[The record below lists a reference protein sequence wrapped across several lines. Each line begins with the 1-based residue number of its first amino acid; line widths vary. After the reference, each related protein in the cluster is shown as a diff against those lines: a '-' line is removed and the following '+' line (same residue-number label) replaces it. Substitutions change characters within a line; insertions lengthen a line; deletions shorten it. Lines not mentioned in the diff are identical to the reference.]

1 MYSLHADRGF
11 LCRVSPFRYLRI
23 NGYLLLPE
31 AFRSLSRLSS
41 ALSAK
46 ASTLRPYYFNRSRND
61 RISWFSV
68 SSLMY
73 SVTSA
78 GFVFF
83 HFPIS
88 LLTMKFEFLWCLDS
102 FPFLKMNSIL
112 ILVWS
117 FQGTSVFQKQYP
129 VSATLLVSDR
139 PYHIRTFS
147 FCSYIRSSIRSF
159 IRSGSH
165 LSSRAVSSQVLSA
178 ASVLTIVFGMGTGV
192 TPTRIATGIWSFK
205 PLTAQQ

>member
-1 MYSLHADRGF
+1 MDSLHADRGF

-23 NGYLLLPE
+23 NGYVLLPE

-46 ASTLRPYYFNRSRND
+46 ASTQRPYYFNRSRND
-61 RISWFSV
+61 RITWSSV

-78 GFVFF
+78 GFVFLF
-83 HFPIS
+83 LISIS
-88 LLTMKFEFLWCLDS
+88 LLTMKFEIWCLDS

-129 VSATLLVSDR
+129 VSATLLV
-139 PYHIRTFS
+139 
-147 FCSYIRSSIRSF
+147 
-159 IRSGSH
+159 
-165 LSSRAVSSQVLSA
+165 LSTMPSKNVYS
-178 ASVLTIVFGMGTGV
+178 
-192 TPTRIATGIWSFK
+192 
-205 PLTAQQ
+205 

>member
-23 NGYLLLPE
+23 IGYVLLPE

-61 RISWFSV
+61 RITWSSV

-78 GFVFF
+78 GFVFLF
-83 HFPIS
+83 LISIS
-88 LLTMKFEFLWCLDS
+88 LLTMKFEIWCLDS

-129 VSATLLVSDR
+129 VSATLLV
-139 PYHIRTFS
+139 
-147 FCSYIRSSIRSF
+147 
-159 IRSGSH
+159 
-165 LSSRAVSSQVLSA
+165 LSTMPSKNVYS
-178 ASVLTIVFGMGTGV
+178 
-192 TPTRIATGIWSFK
+192 
-205 PLTAQQ
+205 

>member
-1 MYSLHADRGF
+1 MFSSPGSPRTAMYSLHADRGF

-23 NGYLLLPE
+23 IGYVLLPE

-83 HFPIS
+83 SFSYLVINDEIWIS
-88 LLTMKFEFLWCLDS
+88 LMSWLISISENEFYLNSCMKFSRYIRVSETISCICYTSGLIDHAIQECLFLDRIIDKS
-102 FPFLKMNSIL
+102 K
-112 ILVWS
+112 
-117 FQGTSVFQKQYP
+117 
-129 VSATLLVSDR
+129 TLL
-139 PYHIRTFS
+139 
-147 FCSYIRSSIRSF
+147 
-159 IRSGSH
+159 
-165 LSSRAVSSQVLSA
+165 
-178 ASVLTIVFGMGTGV
+178 
-192 TPTRIATGIWSFK
+192 
-205 PLTAQQ
+205 

>member
-23 NGYLLLPE
+23 IGYVLLPE

-61 RISWFSV
+61 RITWSSV

-78 GFVFF
+78 GFVFLF
-83 HFPIS
+83 LISIS
-88 LLTMKFEFLWCLDS
+88 LLTMKFEIWCLDS
-102 FPFLKMNSIL
+102 FPFLKMNSIINSCMKFSRYML
-112 ILVWS
+112 RTTS
-117 FQGTSVFQKQYP
+117 FHCSRWAWVDSNHRPHAYQACALTTWATSPFGLRSFP
-129 VSATLLVSDR
+129 R
-139 PYHIRTFS
+139 PAYSIRMISHPSGEYEIRT
-147 FCSYIRSSIRSF
+147 RDLLLARQA
-159 IRSGSH
+159 
-165 LSSRAVSSQVLSA
+165 L
-178 ASVLTIVFGMGTGV
+178 
-192 TPTRIATGIWSFK
+192 
-205 PLTAQQ
+205 

>member
-23 NGYLLLPE
+23 IGYVLLPE

-83 HFPIS
+83 SFSYLVINDEIWIS
-88 LLTMKFEFLWCLDS
+88 LMSWLISISENEFYLNSCMKFSRYMLRTISFYHSRWAWVDS
-102 FPFLKMNSIL
+102 NHRPHAYQACALTTWATRPSLKKLGKNEQKFKAGDENRTRDNSL
-112 ILVWS
+112 EGCS
-117 FQGTSVFQKQYP
+117 FTTKLHP
-129 VSATLLVSDR
+129 LN
-139 PYHIRTFS
+139 
-147 FCSYIRSSIRSF
+147 
-159 IRSGSH
+159 GS
-165 LSSRAVSSQVLSA
+165 
-178 ASVLTIVFGMGTGV
+178 
-192 TPTRIATGIWSFK
+192 
-205 PLTAQQ
+205 

>member
-1 MYSLHADRGF
+1 MDSLHADRGF

-23 NGYLLLPE
+23 IGYVLLPE

-78 GFVFF
+78 GFVFLF
-83 HFPIS
+83 LISIS
-88 LLTMKFEFLWCLDS
+88 LLTMKFEIWCLDS

-139 PYHIRTFS
+139 PYHIRTVYF
-147 FCSYIRSSIRSF
+147 
-159 IRSGSH
+159 
-165 LSSRAVSSQVLSA
+165 VLISDHP
-178 ASVLTIVFGMGTGV
+178 SDL
-192 TPTRIATGIWSFK
+192 
-205 PLTAQQ
+205 L

>member
-23 NGYLLLPE
+23 IGYVLLPE

-83 HFPIS
+83 SFSYLVINDEIWIS
-88 LLTMKFEFLWCLDS
+88 LMSWLISISENEFYLNSCMKFSRYMLRTISFLS
-102 FPFLKMNSIL
+102 FSMGLSGLEPP
-112 ILVWS
+112 
-117 FQGTSVFQKQYP
+117 TSRLSGV
-129 VSATLLVSDR
+129 
-139 PYHIRTFS
+139 
-147 FCSYIRSSIRSF
+147 RSN
-159 IRSGSH
+159 H
-165 LSSRAVSSQVLSA
+165 LSYKPIRLMVVSTTRLFNSDDLS
-178 ASVLTIVFGMGTGV
+178 S
-192 TPTRIATGIWSFK
+192 
-205 PLTAQQ
+205 

>member
-23 NGYLLLPE
+23 IGYVLLPE

-78 GFVFF
+78 GFVFLSF
-83 HFPIS
+83 SYLVINDEIWIS
-88 LLTMKFEFLWCLDS
+88 LMSWLISISENEFYLNSCMKFSRYIRVSETISCIFDTSGLIDHAIQECLFLDRIIDKS
-102 FPFLKMNSIL
+102 K
-112 ILVWS
+112 
-117 FQGTSVFQKQYP
+117 
-129 VSATLLVSDR
+129 TLLKIRQPPIFPGRLQPSIVGRVSLNHRVRDGNGCDPDAHR
-139 PYHIRTFS
+139 HRNIQF
-147 FCSYIRSSIRSF
+147 
-159 IRSGSH
+159 
-165 LSSRAVSSQVLSA
+165 
-178 ASVLTIVFGMGTGV
+178 
-192 TPTRIATGIWSFK
+192 
-205 PLTAQQ
+205 

>member
-1 MYSLHADRGF
+1 MYWLKDTWG
-11 LCRVSPFRYLRI
+11 LLKWVSPFRYLRI
-23 NGYLLLPE
+23 KGYLLLPE

-83 HFPIS
+83 SFSYLVINDEIWIS
-88 LLTMKFEFLWCLDS
+88 LMSWLISISENEFYLNSCMKFSRYMLRTISFYHSRWAWVDS
-102 FPFLKMNSIL
+102 NHRPHAYQACALTTWAMSPFLIS
-112 ILVWS
+112 S
-117 FQGTSVFQKQYP
+117 Q
-129 VSATLLVSDR
+129 SALARSLSLLVEMR
-139 PYHIRTFS
+139 RIELLTPCLQGR
-147 FCSYIRSSIRSF
+147 CSPSW
-159 IRSGSH
+159 
-165 LSSRAVSSQVLSA
+165 A
-178 ASVLTIVFGMGTGV
+178 
-192 TPTRIATGIWSFK
+192 TP
-205 PLTAQQ
+205 P

>member
-23 NGYLLLPE
+23 IGYVLLPE

-83 HFPIS
+83 SFSYLVINDEIWIS
-88 LLTMKFEFLWCLDS
+88 LMSWLISISENEFYLNSCMKFSRYMLRTINFYHSRWAWVDS
-102 FPFLKMNSIL
+102 NHRPHAYQACALTTWAMRPF
-112 ILVWS
+112 
-117 FQGTSVFQKQYP
+117 
-129 VSATLLVSDR
+129 
-139 PYHIRTFS
+139 
-147 FCSYIRSSIRSF
+147 SY
-159 IRSGSH
+159 
-165 LSSRAVSSQVLSA
+165 
-178 ASVLTIVFGMGTGV
+178 
-192 TPTRIATGIWSFK
+192 
-205 PLTAQQ
+205 